1 MHASRACLVSGQLQQ
16 IFLPDLIPTFWVEVH
31 LVSSVAGEGVDEE
44 LPMVVRKGGGESN
57 ETWARCCES
66 QTIKLS

>member
-1 MHASRACLVSGQLQQ
+1 
-16 IFLPDLIPTFWVEVH
+16 LPDLIPTFWVEVH